1 MKKFFF
7 ILFILFSVGL
17 GMWAGYFYASIESNL
32 EDILLQSVLL
42 LLVIFIFFFIHII
55 VHELG
60 HLLAGKL
67 TGYQFLFFRIMNW
80 AIVKEQGKVRMV
92 RFSIAGT
99 AGQCLMVPPENV
111 KSMSYKPYLWGGALA
126 NFSAAMIGLVL
137 NVIIFDS
144 LYLYTFSIVGF
155 MTGIMNIYP
164 FSYNDGSSIKN
175 LNEDPVKRQQFFQQL
190 ELSGA
195 FTSGK
200 EYENINPNEL
210 IVNPNEPI
218 TEQYNIYVMLIK
230 INRELEVDNFGHAL
244 EMLEPLWQQRTDVI
258 KPYQIEIMREYLFC
272 HLTLELHET
281 TIQDEILTDKVFKEC
296 LKTKQLESYR
306 IQAAISYYVKEDLKE
321 AEKWI
326 SKAEQSLNQ
335 APTYADKALN
345 TKLLNFISQKIEQ
358 KNGLRSSES
367 SLE

>member
-17 GMWAGYFYASIESNL
+17 GMWAGYFYASLGTNL
-32 EDILLQSVLL
+32 EDILLLIL
-42 LLVIFIFFFIHII
+42 AIFLFFFIHII

-60 HLLAGKL
+60 HLIAGKL

-80 AIVKEQGKVRMV
+80 AIVKEQGKVRMA

-99 AGQCLMVPPENV
+99 AGQCLMVPPENI
-111 KSMSYKPYLWGGALA
+111 KSLPYKPYLWGGALA
-126 NFSAAMIGLVL
+126 NFSAAMIALVL
-137 NVIIFDS
+137 NVIMFDS

-175 LNEDPVKRQQFFQQL
+175 LNEDPVKQQQFFQQL
-190 ELSGA
+190 ELAGA

-200 EYENINPNEL
+200 EFENIDPNEL
-210 IVNPNEPI
+210 IVNPNEPM
-218 TEQYNIYVMLIK
+218 TNQYNIYVMLVK
-230 INRELEVDNFGHAL
+230 INRELEVENFGHAL
-244 EMLEPLWQQRTDVI
+244 EMLEPLWQQRTNVI
-258 KPYQIEIMREYLFC
+258 KPYQIEVMREYLFC
-272 HLTLELHET
+272 HLTLDLNET
-281 TIQDEILTDKVFKEC
+281 TIQDEILADKVFKEY
-296 LKTKQLESYR
+296 LKMKQLESYR
-306 IQAAISYYVKEDLKE
+306 IQAAISCYVIEDLRE

-326 SKAEQSLNQ
+326 SKARQSLNQ

-345 TKLLNFISQKIEQ
+345 TKLLNFISQKVEQ
-358 KNGLRSSES
+358 KKVLQSSKS